1 MRLRLAVGLLAAS
14 AAALAL
20 GDRLPRAPLLSLAGR
35 LAEAAAPAARLPR
48 TLGPTDPAW
57 AAAVL
62 DKRFL
67 GELREAARELLPL
80 LAAAHPPFVGVPAR
94 LLPGEAPG
102 RLGLRIAVP
111 GRAAGADRGVGVVSG
126 ARALGIVESA
136 DPGAAYVR
144 TLVHPLCAVAAEV
157 VPPPER
163 PREGVGA
170 RPRGVLRGR
179 GPRSLLELARVPLGG
194 DVREGD
200 LVVTSGLDR
209 AFPAGLALGTVAG
222 VANADG
228 DAVLEVDVAPFEPAE
243 GGETE
248 AVLYVLPRA
257 PRAEVAAPA
266 GGSR

>member
-1 MRLRLAVGLLAAS
+1 MRRRVVGACVLLAAS
-14 AAALAL
+14 AAALGL
-20 GDRLPRAPLLSLAGR
+20 GNRVPRAPLLSLAGR
-35 LAEAAAPAARLPR
+35 LAESAAPAAGLPCP
-48 TLGPTDPAW
+48 LGPTDPAW

-67 GELREAARELLPL
+67 EELREAARELLPL
-80 LAAAHPPFVGVPAR
+80 LAAARPPFSGVPAR
-94 LLPGEAPG
+94 LFPGEAPG

-111 GRAAGADRGVGVVSG
+111 GRASGAAPGVGLVSG
-126 ARALGIVESA
+126 ARVLGLVEAA

-144 TLVHPLCAVAAEV
+144 PLVHPRCAVAAEV

-163 PREGVGA
+163 PREAAGP

-179 GPRSLLELARVPLGG
+179 GARSLLELARVPLGS

-209 AFPAGLALGTVAG
+209 SFPPGLALGTVAG

-228 DAVLEVDVAPFEPAE
+228 NAVLEVDVVPLGGVEP
-243 GGETE
+243 E
-248 AVLYVLPRA
+248 AALFVVPRT
-257 PRAEVAAPA
+257 PGAEVSAPPRGA
-266 GGSR
+266 R